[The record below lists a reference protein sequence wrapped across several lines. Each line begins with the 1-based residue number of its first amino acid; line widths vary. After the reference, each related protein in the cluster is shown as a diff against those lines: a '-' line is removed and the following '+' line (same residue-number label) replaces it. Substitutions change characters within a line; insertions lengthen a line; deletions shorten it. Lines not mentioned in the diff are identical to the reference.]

1 MGSEPA
7 DVSQMCRDL
16 LSTAVSEM
24 GGQERPGQVAM
35 AKAVDQAMRDKLHL
49 LVQAGTGT
57 ESPSGTWL
65 RPWSIASKKGHKSS
79 SLPLRLP
86 CRLSLPTRIFR
97 PSLTHLR
104 RFCLVG
110 RGWQSSKDGTTI
122 FACIRCGWFN
132 PHQGT
137 GCPRPRRRSR
147 CRRRRRSG
155 GRSSSGIYAGRRGC
169 HVAGMGRKTG

>member
-57 ESPSGTWL
+57 GKSLGYLAPALVYCVEKGTQVIVATATL
-65 RPWSIASKKGHKSS
+65 ALQTQLAYKDIPTILDASEKVLSRRPRVAVLKGRNNHICLHKVRGGST
-79 SLPLRLP
+79 RTKGQD
-86 CRLSLPTRIFR
+86 LSLI
-97 PSLTHLR
+97 H
-104 RFCLVG
+104 
-110 RGWQSSKDGTTI
+110 I
-122 FACIRCGWFN
+122 
-132 PHQGT
+132 
-137 GCPRPRRRSR
+137 
-147 CRRRRRSG
+147 
-155 GRSSSGIYAGRRGC
+155 
-169 HVAGMGRKTG
+169 